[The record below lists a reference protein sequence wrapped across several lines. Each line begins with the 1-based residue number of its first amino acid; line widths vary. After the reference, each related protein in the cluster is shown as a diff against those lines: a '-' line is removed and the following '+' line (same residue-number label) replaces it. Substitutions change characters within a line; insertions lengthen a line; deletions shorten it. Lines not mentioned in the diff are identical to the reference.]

1 MGGWEESDIC
11 IVNKDEDMDFFQNE
25 CDNFFFVSRPLADS
39 QNKTPFA
46 QIIRQINTDINIQL
60 SGVAPKDRIK
70 QEHKSVIFKIFD
82 KHRETIKLLGFTHL
96 EFLYQMSLINGVI
109 KERD

>member
-1 MGGWEESDIC
+1 MTDSA
-11 IVNKDEDMDFFQNE
+11 KQNAL
-25 CDNFFFVSRPLADS
+25 RA
-39 QNKTPFA
+39 
-46 QIIRQINTDINIQL
+46 IIRQINTDINIQL

-82 KHRETIKLLGFTHL
+82 KHRETIKLLGFTHTQ
-96 EFLYQMSLINGVI
+96 FLYQMSLINGAI